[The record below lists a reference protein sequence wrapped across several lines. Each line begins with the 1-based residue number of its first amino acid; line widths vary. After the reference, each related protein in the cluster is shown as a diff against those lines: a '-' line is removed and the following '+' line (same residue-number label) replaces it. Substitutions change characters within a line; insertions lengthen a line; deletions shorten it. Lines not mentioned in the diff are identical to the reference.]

1 MNGTLALAG
10 SGEFLPTMERVDR
23 WLLDRVPDT
32 PRVAL
37 LPTASGHYGQR
48 RIRYWLDL
56 GTEYFTRLG
65 VEAEPLNVFDRR
77 DAQDARLAERV
88 SAANFVYLSGG
99 RPTYLQRSLV
109 GTPVLRAIY
118 GVLESGGIV
127 AGSSAG
133 AMVWGEKFL
142 GFPKRAWPWH
152 DGFNHLSGRY
162 ILPHYDEIPAWLVW
176 LTRASRLNRLDTL
189 GIEKDTALVCHGGR
203 FEVRGSGHVV
213 VRTRT
218 GTASYAE
225 GETITWD

>member
-23 WLLDRVPDT
+23 WLLDRVPGT

-37 LPTASGHYGQR
+37 VPTASGHYGPR

-56 GTEYFTRLG
+56 GVEHFTRLG
-65 VEAEPLNVFDRR
+65 VEVDPLNVIDRG
-77 DAQDARLAERV
+77 DAEDAGVSERV

-109 GTPVLRAIY
+109 GTRLLRATY
-118 GVLESGGIV
+118 GVLESGGVV

-142 GFPKRAWPWH
+142 GFPKRGWPWH
-152 DGFNHLSGRY
+152 DGFNLLRGKY

-176 LTRASRLNRLDTL
+176 LTRVSRLSRLDTL
-189 GIEKDTALVCHGGR
+189 GIEKDTALVCRGGR
-203 FEVRGSGHVV
+203 FEVRGSGRVV
-213 VRTRT
+213 LRSRD
-218 GTASYAE
+218 GTTSFAE
-225 GETITWD
+225 GQAVTWR

>member
-23 WLLDRVPDT
+23 WLLDRVPGT

-56 GTEYFTRLG
+56 GTEYFNRLG
-65 VEAEPLNVFDRR
+65 VEVEPLTVFDRGG
-77 DAQDARLAERV
+77 AQDTGLAARV

-109 GTPVLRAIY
+109 ETPVLRAIY

-142 GFPKRAWPWH
+142 GFPKRLWPWH
-152 DGFNHLSGRY
+152 DGFNHLSGKY

-176 LTRASRLNRLDTL
+176 LTRASRLYRLDTL
-189 GIEKDTALVCHGGR
+189 GIEKDTALVCHGDR
-203 FEVRGSGHVV
+203 FEVRGSGRVV
-213 VRTRT
+213 LRSRY
-218 GTASYAE
+218 GTTSFAE
-225 GETITWD
+225 GQTVTWR